1 MTRTSSSQ
9 AGRTPRAKAQATG
22 PSGPRRHGILP
33 YQRLKQLIASRA
45 IRAEVPIQERQIQPA
60 SLDLRLGRKAY
71 RLLSSFL
78 PEQTEIHNRLS
89 LRPGSP
95 RQGSGQAPDHDVLDF
110 YQSDLVMYEMDLR
123 EGAILE
129 KGHVY
134 LVPLLEHLELPK
146 TLRARANPK
155 STTGR
160 LDVFTRVI
168 TDLNTG
174 FDEIRPGY
182 HGPLYLEVVPRSFAI
197 KVKTGLS
204 LNQLRLIQG
213 PATLSDSAIKSL
225 HRKTPLLYH
234 NLAEAKPLPGRD
246 LRIDRGLFVRVDLRG
261 PDPESG
267 GGPEAII
274 GYRAKKNS
282 HVIDLSKIGHYAA
295 LDFWEPIRRHR
306 NDSLLLEPE
315 EFYILASKERIRV
328 PAGYAAEMVAYEAAC
343 GELRTHYAG
352 FFDPGF
358 GYGRGELHGT
368 QVVLEVR
375 PHDVPFQIYDGQTF
389 FKVVYE
395 VMQDIPTQVYGTAL
409 GSSYQRQ
416 GLTLSKH
423 FKA

>member
-1 MTRTSSSQ
+1 MKPTS
-9 AGRTPRAKAQATG
+9 
-22 PSGPRRHGILP
+22 RRQGILP
-33 YQRLKQLIASRA
+33 YQRLRRLIADGI
-45 IRAEVPIQERQIQPA
+45 IRADIPIEDRQIQPA
-60 SLDLRLGRKAY
+60 SLDLRLGTKAY

-78 PEQTEIHNRLS
+78 PEWSEIKSRLT
-89 LRPGSP
+89 L
-95 RQGSGQAPDHDVLDF
+95 RQGSGQDLMDF

-134 LVPLLEHLELPK
+134 LVPLLENLQLPP

-168 TDLNTG
+168 TDLHAG

-182 HGPLYLEVVPRSFAI
+182 GGPLYLEVVPRSFTI
-197 KVKTGLS
+197 KVKTGQS

-213 PATLSDSAIKSL
+213 ASLVSDADLRVL
-225 HRKTPLLYH
+225 HRKEAILYH
-234 NLAEAKPLPGRD
+234 QGNGVSAGKPVTASQ
-246 LRIDRGLFVRVDLRG
+246 LRIDRGLFLRIDLQGTERG
-261 PDPESG
+261 GDT
-267 GGPEAII
+267 IV

-282 HVIDLSKIGHYAA
+282 HVIDLSKIGYYAA

-328 PAGYAAEMVAYEAAC
+328 PPEYAAEMVAYEAAC

-358 GYGRGELHGT
+358 GYGQGELKGT

-375 PHDVPFQIYDGQTF
+375 PHDVPFLIYDGQTF
-389 FKVVYE
+389 FKVVYDQL
-395 VMQDIPTQVYGTAL
+395 VATPDQVYGSLL

-423 FKA
+423 FKV

>member
-1 MTRTSSSQ
+1 MTRNAS
-9 AGRTPRAKAQATG
+9 
-22 PSGPRRHGILP
+22 RHGILP
-33 YQRLKQLIASRA
+33 YQRLKQLIAERV
-45 IRAEVPIQERQIQPA
+45 IRADVPIEDRQVQPA

-71 RLLSSFL
+71 RLVSSFL
-78 PEQTEIHNRLS
+78 PERSVIKSQLN
-89 LRPGSP
+89 
-95 RQGSGQAPDHDVLDF
+95 VLDF
-110 YQSDLVMYEMDLR
+110 YQSDLVMYEMDLTG
-123 EGAILE
+123 GAILE

-134 LVPLLEHLELPK
+134 LVPLLESLHLPK

-168 TDLNTG
+168 TDLNVG
-174 FDEIRPGY
+174 FDEIRTGY
-182 HGPLYLEVVPRSFAI
+182 AGPLYLEIVPRSFTI

-204 LNQLRLIQG
+204 LNQLRLIRG
-213 PATLSDSAIKSL
+213 PATVSDSALRSL
-225 HRKTPLLYH
+225 HRTHPLLYH
-234 NLAEAKPLPGRD
+234 NVSSEKPLAVREI
-246 LRIDRGLFVRVDLRG
+246 RTNRGLFLRVDLQGEEHGHDR
-261 PDPESG
+261 
-267 GGPEAII
+267 IV

-282 HVIDLSKIGHYAA
+282 HVVDFSKIGHYAA

-328 PAGYAAEMVAYEAAC
+328 PPSFAAEMVAYEAAC

-358 GYGRGELHGT
+358 GYGHGEIRGT

-375 PHDVPFQIYDGQTF
+375 PHDVPFLIHDGQTF
-389 FKVVYE
+389 FKVVYDRMLE
-395 VMQDIPTQVYGTAL
+395 IPTQVYGAAL

-416 GLTLSKH
+416 GLTLSKQ